1 MCSCSKDI
9 AGGMWCTV
17 GVCLSAA
24 VLISFLRCGGAGEL
38 APCTGIYAPAGHA
51 ERNETTVPPGSR
63 ESEIQRGENSP
74 RPQGSSLLVEGGEL
88 GGTAEQLL
96 RGSGL

>member
-1 MCSCSKDI
+1 MVI
-9 AGGMWCTV
+9 GMAMIDLPDEGSVELVQNTTLGWQV
-17 GVCLSAA
+17 S
-24 VLISFLRCGGAGEL
+24 GGAR
-38 APCTGIYAPAGHA
+38 AHAGL
-51 ERNETTVPPGSR
+51 EWVPPGSR
-63 ESEIQRGENSP
+63 ESEIQRGENPP